1 MNILVQNKNIIL
13 ITKNYIKCYN
23 KKEGDKMKVLLGVSN
38 RHIHL
43 TEEDYKVLF
52 GDEPLGKVKD
62 LVQPG
67 QFSSDKKVTIKT
79 EKRSFDGVR
88 LLGPL
93 RNYTQ
98 VEISK
103 TDSFGLGINPPIRNS
118 GDLENAATVTIVG
131 PNGEIT
137 KPCCIIA
144 NRHLHINPAQR
155 KKLGLIGVE
164 KVQAKVVGEKTTIF
178 DDVWIKE
185 SEDFTLE
192 LHLDTD
198 DGNGSL
204 AKTGDEIEIII
215 P

>member
-1 MNILVQNKNIIL
+1 
-13 ITKNYIKCYN
+13 
-23 KKEGDKMKVLLGVSN
+23 MKVLLGISN
-38 RHIHL
+38 RHVHL

-52 GDEPLGKVKD
+52 GDEPLGVVKE

-67 QFSSDKKVTIKT
+67 QFSSDKKVSLKT
-79 EKRSFDGVR
+79 EKRTIDNVR

-103 TDSFGLGINPPIRNS
+103 TDSFSLGLNPPIRNS
-118 GDLENAATVTIVG
+118 GDLDGAETITIVG
-131 PNGEIT
+131 PNGEVT

-155 KKLGLIGVE
+155 QELGLVGVE
-164 KVQAKVVGEKTTIF
+164 KVCARITGEKDTVF
-178 DDVWIKE
+178 QDVYIKE
-185 SEDFTLE
+185 SPDFTLE

-198 DGNGSL
+198 DGNGAF
-204 AKTGDEIEIII
+204 AKSGEEIEIFIQ
-215 P
+215 

>member
-1 MNILVQNKNIIL
+1 
-13 ITKNYIKCYN
+13 
-23 KKEGDKMKVLLGVSN
+23 MKVLLGVSN

-43 TEEDYKVLF
+43 TEEDYKTLF
-52 GDEPLGKVKD
+52 GDEPLGVVKE

-67 QFSSDKKVTIKT
+67 QFASDKKVTIKT
-79 EKRSFDGVR
+79 EKRAFENVR
-88 LLGPL
+88 VLGPI
-93 RNYTQ
+93 RKYTQ

-103 TDSFGLGINPPIRNS
+103 TDSFALGINPPIRNS
-118 GDLENAATVTIVG
+118 GDLDGAAEITIVG
-131 PNGEIT
+131 PLGEIT

-144 NRHLHINPAQR
+144 NRHLHINPTQR
-155 KKLGLIGVE
+155 KELGLVGIE
-164 KVQAKVVGEKTTIF
+164 KISAKVVSEKTTLF
-178 DDVWIKE
+178 EDVFIKE

-204 AKTGDEIEIII
+204 AKTGDEIEIFI

>member
-1 MNILVQNKNIIL
+1 V
-13 ITKNYIKCYN
+13 
-23 KKEGDKMKVLLGVSN
+23 KVLLGISN
-38 RHIHL
+38 RHVHL
-43 TEEDYKVLF
+43 TEEDYKILF

-79 EKRSFDGVR
+79 EKRAIDGVR

-93 RNYTQ
+93 RSYTQ

-103 TDSFGLGINPPIRNS
+103 TDSFSLGINPPVRNS
-118 GDLENAATVTIVG
+118 GDLENAAVVTIIG
-131 PNGEIT
+131 PNGEVT

-144 NRHLHINPAQR
+144 NRHLHINPTQR
-155 KKLGLIGVE
+155 KELGLVGIE
-164 KVQAKVVGEKTTIF
+164 KVQAKVVGEKTTTF

-185 SEDFTLE
+185 SEDYTLE

-204 AKTGDEIEIII
+204 AKTGDEIEVII

>member
-1 MNILVQNKNIIL
+1 
-13 ITKNYIKCYN
+13 
-23 KKEGDKMKVLLGVSN
+23 MKVILGVSN
-38 RHIHL
+38 RHVHL

-67 QFSSDKKVTIKT
+67 QFASDKKVSLKT
-79 EKRSFDGVR
+79 EKRTIDGVR

-93 RNYTQ
+93 RKYTQ

-103 TDSFGLGINPPIRNS
+103 TDSFSLGIDPPIRNS
-118 GDLENAATVTIVG
+118 GDLEGASVITIVG
-131 PNGEIT
+131 PKGEIT

-144 NRHLHINPAQR
+144 NRHLHISPEERRQYN
-155 KKLGLIGVE
+155 LVGVD
-164 KVQAKVVGEKTTIF
+164 KVIAVVEGEKKTIF
-178 DDVWIKE
+178 ENVYIKE
-185 SEDFTLE
+185 DPSFTLE
-192 LHLDTD
+192 FHIDTD

-204 AKTGDEIEIII
+204 AKTGEEVEIII

>member
-1 MNILVQNKNIIL
+1 
-13 ITKNYIKCYN
+13 
-23 KKEGDKMKVLLGVSN
+23 MKVILGISN
-38 RHIHL
+38 RHVHL
-43 TEEDYKVLF
+43 TEEDYKILF

-67 QFSSDKKVTIKT
+67 QYASDKKVTIKT
-79 EKRSFDGVR
+79 EKKAFDGVR

-93 RNYTQ
+93 RSYTQ

-103 TDSFGLGINPPIRNS
+103 TDSFALGLNPPIRNS
-118 GDLENAATVTIVG
+118 GDLEGAATITIVG
-131 PNGEIT
+131 PKGEVT
-137 KPCCIIA
+137 KPCCILA
-144 NRHLHINPAQR
+144 NRHLHINPKER
-155 KKLGLIGVE
+155 EENGLVGID
-164 KVQAKVVGEKTTIF
+164 KVKAKIVSEKTTIF
-178 DDVWIKE
+178 EDVFIKE

-204 AKTGDEIEIII
+204 GKTGDEVEIII